1 MIYAI
6 LGALLV
12 GGSLGLL
19 GSGGSILT
27 VPILVYFL
35 QHEDKVAIAESLGIV
50 GAIAL
55 AGVIPYACERLVEW
69 RTALLIG
76 IPGMLGTLAGA
87 WIATAVPGFVQL
99 IVFALVM
106 LIAAWFMWKRS
117 RKPAPAEPAD
127 TPVPRRAS
135 WLILLQGAALGV
147 LTGFVGVGGGFLIVP
162 TLVLL
167 AGLPMRRAVATSLAV
182 IVMNC
187 ATGFLKY
194 LHHFSDA
201 GLSVNW
207 TTIGVFIAFGALGTF
222 AGRRLG
228 GRIPQRTLQQ
238 GFAVFLVAMAGF
250 ILVEETLLRPHDT
263 PAASEPSPSP

>member
-27 VPILVYFL
+27 VPILVYLL

-55 AGVIPYACERLVEW
+55 AGAIPYACERIVEW
-69 RTALLIG
+69 RTALLFG
-76 IPGMLGTLAGA
+76 IPGMLGTIAGA
-87 WIATAVPGFVQL
+87 QIATAVPGFVQL
-99 IVFALVM
+99 IVFAMVM
-106 LIAAWFMWKRS
+106 LLAAWFMWKRS
-117 RKPAPAEPAD
+117 RNPAAPEPDAPA
-127 TPVPRRAS
+127 PRRAS
-135 WLILLQGAALGV
+135 WLILLQGAALGM

-167 AGLPMRRAVATSLAV
+167 GGLPMRRAVATSLVV
-182 IVMNC
+182 IVMNS
-187 ATGFLKY
+187 AAGFLKY
-194 LHHFSDA
+194 LDHFA
-201 GLSVNW
+201 GVGLEVNW

-222 AGRRLG
+222 VGRRLG
-228 GRIPQRTLQQ
+228 GRIRQRTLQQ
-238 GFAVFLVAMAGF
+238 GFAVFLVVMAGF
-250 ILVEETLLRPHDT
+250 ILVEETLLRQPDT
-263 PAASEPSPSP
+263 PASADTPQSP